1 MANYTVI
8 GGDGKP
14 YGPITES
21 ELRKW
26 IAEGRLNAQS
36 FAKGEGDAEYRALST
51 FPELADVF
59 APAALPSGIAPVLPM
74 GVIDTKAS
82 DRVRVPAI
90 GLMVSAI
97 ISVLFAAW
105 NLISIVFF
113 APNLQEYSAV
123 FQQMNN
129 PQFENLMEK
138 MMRFAYG
145 PVGMATDAFQIII
158 AILIFT
164 GALKMLKLRSYE
176 FAFAA
181 ALLSV
186 IPCIS
191 PCCGWIFGLIFG
203 IWAMAVLGKA
213 RPNFS

>member
-14 YGPITES
+14 YGPITEV

-26 IAEGRLNAQS
+26 IAEGRLNGQS
-36 FAKGEGDAEYRALST
+36 FAKGEGDAEFRALSI

-59 APAALPSGIAPVLPM
+59 APAALPPGIAPVLA
-74 GVIDTKAS
+74 GGTDSKAAS
-82 DRVRVPAI
+82 DKVRVPAI
-90 GLMVSAI
+90 GLMVSAV
-97 ISVLFAAW
+97 ISALFAAW
-105 NLISIVFF
+105 NLISILFF
-113 APNLQEYSAV
+113 APNLQQYSAI

-138 MMRFAYG
+138 MMHFAYG
-145 PVGMATDAFQIII
+145 PVGIATDAFQILI

-164 GALKMLKLRSYE
+164 GALKMLNLRSYE
-176 FAFAA
+176 FAFSA

-213 RPNFS
+213 KPHFS